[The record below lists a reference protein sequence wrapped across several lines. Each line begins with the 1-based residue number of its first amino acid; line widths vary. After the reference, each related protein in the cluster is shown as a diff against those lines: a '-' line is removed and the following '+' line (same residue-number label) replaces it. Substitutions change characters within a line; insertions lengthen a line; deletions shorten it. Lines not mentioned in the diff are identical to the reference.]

1 MSSSVVVNYLHRF
14 SASSRPTETK
24 TELIVDPNAV
34 LSGAVSLECLK
45 PIARRHAQI
54 VEPLGDL
61 QLAQLAPS
69 DSFNVDK
76 ALDPLTTSE
85 RRCVGIGKGDDHSR
99 IVTCGVTNVKGNQ
112 RRIRHLTFNKKEFII
127 AVELYSIKYNSTA
140 IIIQESTVTAPD
152 RIQWLSDLIR
162 VEIVLWERIDARLR
176 QEHALSLAFF
186 ETLHF
191 TAHSPDGS
199 QRIGE
204 LARSLRIT
212 VGATSKLVD
221 RIEAAGLI
229 RRELDADDRRA
240 SRVALTDAG
249 RHALA
254 AASMTYTAE
263 LATVLDATLTTDE
276 QQVLHS
282 LVKRLL
288 ISADS
293 KESG

>member
-1 MSSSVVVNYLHRF
+1 MVINYLHRF
-14 SASSRPTETK
+14 SAGSRPTEAE

-34 LSGAVSLECLK
+34 LSGAVSLERLK
-45 PIARRHAQI
+45 PIARWHAQI
-54 VEPLGDL
+54 IEPLGDL
-61 QLAQLAPS
+61 QLAQLAPRY
-69 DSFNVDK
+69 SFDVDK
-76 ALDPLTTSE
+76 ASDPLTTRK
-85 RRCVGIGKGDDHSR
+85 RRCVGIGKGDDHIR
-99 IVTCGVTNVKGNQ
+99 IVTCGVTNVKGNDQ
-112 RRIRHLTFNKKEFII
+112 RRILRLTFNKKEIII
-127 AVELYSIKYNSTA
+127 AIELYSIKYSSTEA
-140 IIIQESTVTAPD
+140 IMRELTVTAPD

-162 VEIVLWERIDARLR
+162 VEIVLWERIDSRLR
-176 QEHALSLAFF
+176 LEHALSLAFF
-186 ETLHF
+186 ETLYF
-191 TAHSPDGS
+191 TAHAPGGS

-221 RIEAAGLI
+221 RVEAAGLI

-254 AASMTYTAE
+254 AASTTYTEE

-293 KESG
+293 KEPG